1 MWIDIAFLLII
12 IIATVKGIRKGI
24 IMAIF
29 TFIGWFI
36 GIAAALK
43 LSAFVATYL
52 QHHTDI
58 GVKWL
63 PLLAFLLVFVTVIL
77 LVQLAGKS
85 VEGVFNISLLG
96 WVNRLGGALLY
107 TAIYTL
113 AFSVVLFYLEKMNI
127 ISAKTI
133 DESRAYA
140 MIGGLGP
147 SVIEVVG
154 SVIPFFKN
162 MFHELEQFFETLGKQ
177 HLL

>member
-1 MWIDIAFLLII
+1 MWIDIVFLMLII
-12 IIATVKGIRKGI
+12 IAAVKGIRKGI
-24 IMAIF
+24 IMALF

-52 QHHTDI
+52 QHHTNI
-58 GVKWL
+58 GIKWL
-63 PLLAFLLVFVTVIL
+63 PLLAFLLVFVSVVL
-77 LVQLAGKS
+77 LVQLTGKA
-85 VEGVFNISLLG
+85 VEGVFNMSLLG

-107 TAIYTL
+107 TAIYTF
-113 AFSVVLFYLEKMNI
+113 AFSVVLFYLEKMNV

-133 DESRAYA
+133 EESRAYA

-147 SVIEVVG
+147 AVIDVVG
-154 SVIPFFKN
+154 SAIPLFKN
-162 MFHELEQFFETLGKQ
+162 IFLELEQFFESLGNK